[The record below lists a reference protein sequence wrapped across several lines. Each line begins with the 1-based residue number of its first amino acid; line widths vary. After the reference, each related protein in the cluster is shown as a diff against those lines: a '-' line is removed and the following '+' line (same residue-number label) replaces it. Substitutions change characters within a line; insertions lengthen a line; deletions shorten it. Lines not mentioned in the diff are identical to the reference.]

1 MMSGMSQLPNG
12 GVPGVGPGEA
22 SKLVGEG
29 AVLVDVREDYEWE
42 AGRAPMA
49 RHIPLAQLA
58 DEVDDL
64 PADRQLVVVCR
75 AGSRS
80 ARATAFLLQ
89 AGFDATNLEGGMNAW
104 LAAGRPVEAD
114 DGSPGVV
121 A

>member
-1 MMSGMSQLPNG
+1 MSQLPNG
-12 GVPGVGPGEA
+12 GVPGVGPEEA

-42 AGRAPMA
+42 AGHAPMA
-49 RHIPLAQLA
+49 RHVLLGQLA
-58 DEVDDL
+58 EELDDL
-64 PADRQLVVVCR
+64 PTDKQLVVVCR

-80 ARATAFLLQ
+80 ARATALLLES
-89 AGFDATNLEGGMNAW
+89 GFDATNLEGGMNAW
-104 LAAGRPVEAD
+104 LAAGLPVEAD